1 MPHRTGDA
9 PALLAERV
17 RTDGVAEL
25 VSDAE
30 ETWRERAATPGG
42 PVAGP
47 RPFEDAFPTF
57 YQFSNRPQK

>member
-1 MPHRTGDA
+1 MPETHDSDD
-9 PALLAERV
+9 LARRV
-17 RTDGVAEL
+17 QAMAGVSTLVEEAEQ
-25 VSDAE
+25 
-30 ETWRERAATPGG
+30 TWRSRSAVPGG

>member
-1 MPHRTGDA
+1 MRETHDSDD
-9 PALLAERV
+9 LAERV
-17 RTDGVAEL
+17 RASAGVSTLVEEAEQ
-25 VSDAE
+25 
-30 ETWRERAATPGG
+30 TWRKRSATPNG

>member
-1 MPHRTGDA
+1 MQDTDEAGDLA
-9 PALLAERV
+9 RRVQATAGVSVLVEEAER
-17 RTDGVAEL
+17 
-25 VSDAE
+25 
-30 ETWRERAATPGG
+30 TWRTRAASPDG